1 MFQVCYETRN
11 FSSMAAIITSLEADV
26 IQCLTETLQELV
38 SDDHKLL
45 AKLSG
50 FVKSESAYRTALSST
65 DDSCVPRLG
74 ECEWNIQFLVED
86 C

>member
-11 FSSMAAIITSLEADV
+11 FSSMAAIVSALEADV
-26 IQCLTETLQELV
+26 IQCLSETLQELV

-45 AKLSG
+45 AKLSS
-50 FVKSESAYRTALSST
+50 FIKSGPAYRTTLSST

-74 ECEWNIQFLVED
+74 E
-86 C
+86 